1 MDLETFF
8 IVRLGGGRWKRQ
20 SKAGKAQ
27 APFCVLQHSRNLA
40 AFKAPD
46 FCCKAPDDNLALQF
60 QLCQTHFIFIT
71 SYIRAQGSLE
81 RLNYRVRM
89 SMIESVWNQT
99 VDVFTL

>member
-1 MDLETFF
+1 M
-8 IVRLGGGRWKRQ
+8 GGGGGSLRQ
-20 SKAGKAQ
+20 SKHRLLSV
-27 APFCVLQHSRNLA
+27 FYSRNLA

-46 FCCKAPDDNLALQF
+46 FCCKAPDDSLALQF

-71 SYIRAQGSLE
+71 SYIRVQGSVE

-89 SMIESVWNQT
+89 SMIESAWNQT